1 MTIPQ
6 LIDNLLAG
14 DKRALARA
22 ITIVERSGPA
32 ARDLVHSISAH
43 VGRSYTVG
51 ITGPPGAGKST
62 LVDRIT
68 SDLRTRGW
76 NGSPDPKVGIL
87 AADPTSPF
95 TGGAIL
101 ADRVRMQRHYRD
113 PGVYIRSMATRGSQG
128 GLPKATRDAVK
139 LLDVYG
145 TDVTIVETVGVGQA
159 ELDIMGLA
167 DTVVVAVVPEG
178 GDAMQAMKAGLMEIA
193 DLFVVNKADRPGAD
207 AVVRD
212 ISAVISW
219 DTRPREW
226 IPRVLSTRAVEG
238 VGIDK
243 LVDSIGEH
251 KGATEKS
258 GLLARRRRERRKQE
272 LFEIIR
278 DRVDQEAHLIISS
291 NPDLANLDPTGRVR
305 HPGPPHSRP
314 NRPPG
319 HPQPQTPPLSP
330 CSHPPSFPPRIRDLS
345 PVEAIPWS
353 LSQKSPHAPLLAFLR
368 LGFVPTALVALVKNI
383 QLGCV

>member
-1 MTIPQ
+1 MLDPT

-14 DKRALARA
+14 DKRALARS
-22 ITIVERSGPA
+22 ITLVERSGPD
-32 ARDLVHSISAH
+32 ARDLLQHISPH
-43 VGRSYTVG
+43 VGRSYTIG

-62 LVDRIT
+62 LVDRIA
-68 SDLRTRGW
+68 SDLRNRTYW
-76 NGSPDPKVGIL
+76 NGSSQAPTVGIL

-101 ADRVRMQRHYRD
+101 ADRVRMQRHYKD

-128 GLPKATRDAVK
+128 GLPRCTRDAVK

-167 DTVVVAVVPEG
+167 DTVIVAVVPEG

-219 DTRPREW
+219 DTRPRDW
-226 IPRVLSTRAVEG
+226 IPRVLSTKAVEG
-238 VGIDK
+238 IGINE
-243 LVDSIGEH
+243 LVDAIVEH
-251 KGATEKS
+251 KGASEQS
-258 GLLARRRRERRKQE
+258 GLLARRRSERRKCE
-272 LFEIIR
+272 LFEAIQNHV
-278 DRVDQEAHLIISS
+278 DREAQRLISS
-291 NPDLANLDPTGRVR
+291 NPSLSDLVNQVESGALDPHTAA
-305 HPGPPHSRP
+305 
-314 NRPPG
+314 
-319 HPQPQTPPLSP
+319 QTVLQSILNPELNP
-330 CSHPPSFPPRIRDLS
+330 
-345 PVEAIPWS
+345 
-353 LSQKSPHAPLLAFLR
+353 
-368 LGFVPTALVALVKNI
+368 
-383 QLGCV
+383 

>member
-1 MTIPQ
+1 MADHD
-6 LIDNLLAG
+6 LVNRLLAG

-22 ITIVERSGPA
+22 ITIVERAGPE
-32 ARDLVHSISAH
+32 ARDILSAVDAH
-43 VGRSYTVG
+43 AGRAYTVG

-76 NGSPDPKVGIL
+76 NGATEPPTVGIL

-128 GLPKATRDAVK
+128 GLPKSTRDAMK

-145 TDVTIVETVGVGQA
+145 ADVTLVETVGVGQA

-167 DTVVVAVVPEG
+167 DTVIVAVVPEG

-193 DLFVVNKADRPGAD
+193 DIFVVNKADRPGAD
-207 AVVRD
+207 AVMRD

-226 IPRVLSTRAVEG
+226 NPRVLATQAIEG
-238 VGIDK
+238 VGVDK
-243 LVDSIGEH
+243 VVDAIGEH
-251 KGATEKS
+251 RNVAEES
-258 GLLARRRRERRKQE
+258 GQLTRRRAERRKQE
-272 LFEIIR
+272 MFEAIR
-278 DRVDQEAHLIISS
+278 DSVERQARTLLTSDSALTELVARVESG
-291 NPDLANLDPTGRVR
+291 DL
-305 HPGPPHSRP
+305 PPHAAAQSVLDSMRADK
-314 NRPPG
+314 
-319 HPQPQTPPLSP
+319 H
-330 CSHPPSFPPRIRDLS
+330 
-345 PVEAIPWS
+345 
-353 LSQKSPHAPLLAFLR
+353 
-368 LGFVPTALVALVKNI
+368 
-383 QLGCV
+383 

>member
-1 MTIPQ
+1 MTNPQ
-6 LIDNLLAG
+6 LIANLLAG

-22 ITIVERSGPA
+22 ITIVERSGPD
-32 ARDLVHSISAH
+32 ARDLIHSISAH
-43 VGRSYTVG
+43 VGRSYTIG

-76 NGSPDPKVGIL
+76 NGSSDPKVGIL

-128 GLPKATRDAVK
+128 GLPRSTRDAIK

-226 IPRVLSTRAVEG
+226 IPRVLSTRAVENVG
-238 VGIDK
+238 VDK

-251 KGATEKS
+251 KGVAEKS
-258 GLLARRRRERRKQE
+258 GLLARRRSERRKQE

-278 DRVDQEAHLIISS
+278 DTVNQEAHLVISS
-291 NPDLANLDPTGRVR
+291 NPDLANLVHQVESATLDPHTAAQTVLQAILNPKP
-305 HPGPPHSRP
+305 HP
-314 NRPPG
+314 
-319 HPQPQTPPLSP
+319 
-330 CSHPPSFPPRIRDLS
+330 
-345 PVEAIPWS
+345 
-353 LSQKSPHAPLLAFLR
+353 
-368 LGFVPTALVALVKNI
+368 
-383 QLGCV
+383 

>member
-1 MTIPQ
+1 MTNPQ
-6 LIDNLLAG
+6 LIENLLAG

-32 ARDLVHSISAH
+32 ARDLIHGISAH

-76 NGSPDPKVGIL
+76 NGSSDPKVGIL

-101 ADRVRMQRHYRD
+101 ADRVRMQRHYKD

-128 GLPKATRDAVK
+128 GLPRSTRDALK

-167 DTVVVAVVPEG
+167 DTVNRG
-178 GDAMQAMKAGLMEIA
+178 
-193 DLFVVNKADRPGAD
+193 
-207 AVVRD
+207 
-212 ISAVISW
+212 
-219 DTRPREW
+219 PR
-226 IPRVLSTRAVEG
+226 T
-238 VGIDK
+238 
-243 LVDSIGEH
+243 
-251 KGATEKS
+251 
-258 GLLARRRRERRKQE
+258 RRRRCDAGHE
-272 LFEIIR
+272 
-278 DRVDQEAHLIISS
+278 
-291 NPDLANLDPTGRVR
+291 
-305 HPGPPHSRP
+305 SRP
-314 NRPPG
+314 NGDRRP
-319 HPQPQTPPLSP
+319 
-330 CSHPPSFPPRIRDLS
+330 
-345 PVEAIPWS
+345 
-353 LSQKSPHAPLLAFLR
+353 LR
-368 LGFVPTALVALVKNI
+368 RQQG
-383 QLGCV
+383 

>member
-1 MTIPQ
+1 MITPD

-14 DKRALARA
+14 DKRALARS
-22 ITIVERSGPA
+22 ITLVERSGPDA
-32 ARDLVHSISAH
+32 QVLLQQINPH

-62 LVDRIT
+62 LVDRIA
-68 SDLRTRGW
+68 SDLRSRGGW
-76 NGSPDPKVGIL
+76 NGLSQAPKVGIL

-101 ADRVRMQRHYRD
+101 ADRVRMQRHYKD

-128 GLPKATRDAVK
+128 GLPRCARDAVK

-167 DTVVVAVVPEG
+167 DTVIVAVVPEG

-212 ISAVISW
+212 ITAVISW

-226 IPRVLSTRAVEG
+226 VPRVLSTRAVEG

-243 LVDSIGEH
+243 LIDAIIEH
-251 KGATEKS
+251 KDVSEQS
-258 GLLARRRRERRKQE
+258 GLLAQRRSERRKRE
-272 LFEIIR
+272 LFEAIR
-278 DRVDQEAHLIISS
+278 NHVDREAQLLISS
-291 NPDLANLDPTGRVR
+291 DPTLSNLVNEVESGALDPHTAAQQVL
-305 HPGPPHSRP
+305 
-314 NRPPG
+314 
-319 HPQPQTPPLSP
+319 QTL
-330 CSHPPSFPPRIRDLS
+330 L
-345 PVEAIPWS
+345 
-353 LSQKSPHAPLLAFLR
+353 HA
-368 LGFVPTALVALVKNI
+368 
-383 QLGCV
+383 

>member
-1 MTIPQ
+1 MINPQ
-6 LIDNLLAG
+6 LIKDLLAA

-22 ITIVERSGPA
+22 ITIVERSGTD
-32 ARDLVHSISAH
+32 ARNLIHAISPH
-43 VGRSYTVG
+43 LGRAYTVG

-62 LVDRIT
+62 LVDRIA

-76 NGSPDPKVGIL
+76 NGSSDPKVGIL

-101 ADRVRMQRHYRD
+101 ADRVRMQRHYKD

-128 GLPKATRDAVK
+128 GLPRSTRDAMK

-159 ELDIMGLA
+159 ELDIMGLV
-167 DTVVVAVVPEG
+167 DTVIVAVVPEG

-219 DTRPREW
+219 DSRPREW
-226 IPRVLSTRAVEG
+226 IPRVLSTRAVENVG
-238 VGIDK
+238 VDK

-251 KGATEKS
+251 KGAAEQS
-258 GLLARRRRERRKQE
+258 GLLARRRSERRKQE

-278 DRVDQEAHLIISS
+278 ERVDRQAHFIISS
-291 NPDLANLDPTGRVR
+291 NADLANLVQQVESAALDPHTAAETILQ
-305 HPGPPHSRP
+305 SIL
-314 NRPPG
+314 
-319 HPQPQTPPLSP
+319 TP
-330 CSHPPSFPPRIRDLS
+330 
-345 PVEAIPWS
+345 
-353 LSQKSPHAPLLAFLR
+353 
-368 LGFVPTALVALVKNI
+368 
-383 QLGCV
+383 

>member
-1 MTIPQ
+1 MLDPT

-14 DKRALARA
+14 DKRALARS
-22 ITIVERSGPA
+22 ITLVERSGPD
-32 ARDLVHSISAH
+32 ARDLLQRISPH

-62 LVDRIT
+62 LVDRIA
-68 SDLRTRGW
+68 SDLRNRSGW
-76 NGSPDPKVGIL
+76 NGSSEAPKVGIL

-101 ADRVRMQRHYRD
+101 ADRVRMQRHYKD

-128 GLPKATRDAVK
+128 GLPRCTRDAVK

-167 DTVVVAVVPEG
+167 DTVIVAVVPEG

-226 IPRVLSTRAVEG
+226 VPRVLSTKAVEG
-238 VGIDK
+238 VGIAE
-243 LVDSIGEH
+243 LVDAIAEH
-251 KGATEKS
+251 KGASEQS
-258 GLLARRRRERRKQE
+258 GLLARRRSERRKRE
-272 LFEIIR
+272 LFETIR
-278 DRVDQEAHLIISS
+278 NHVDREAQTVISS
-291 NPDLANLDPTGRVR
+291 NPDLANLIHQVESGALDPHTAAQSVLQAIL
-305 HPGPPHSRP
+305 HPT
-314 NRPPG
+314 NRP
-319 HPQPQTPPLSP
+319 
-330 CSHPPSFPPRIRDLS
+330 
-345 PVEAIPWS
+345 
-353 LSQKSPHAPLLAFLR
+353 
-368 LGFVPTALVALVKNI
+368 
-383 QLGCV
+383 

>member
-1 MTIPQ
+1 MPDRS
-6 LIDNLLAG
+6 LIDGILAG

-22 ITIVERSGPA
+22 ITIVERSDPA
-32 ARDLVHSISAH
+32 ARDLLHGVSPH
-43 VGRSYTVG
+43 VGGSYTVG

-62 LVDRIT
+62 LVDRIAA
-68 SDLRTRGW
+68 DLRTRGW
-76 NGSPDPKVGIL
+76 NGSAQPPKVGIL

-128 GLPKATRDAVK
+128 GLPRSTRDAMK

-167 DTVVVAVVPEG
+167 DTVIVAVVPEG

-226 IPRVLSTRAVEG
+226 VPRVLSTRALEG
-238 VGIDK
+238 AGIDK

-251 KGATEKS
+251 KASSEKS
-258 GLLARRRRERRKQE
+258 GLLARRRSERRKQE
-272 LFEIIR
+272 MFEIVKS
-278 DRVDQEAHLIISS
+278 RVDREAQHIVAS
-291 NPDLANLDPTGRVR
+291 NHELSNCVHQVESGALDPHTAAQKVLQAILGAK
-305 HPGPPHSRP
+305 
-314 NRPPG
+314 
-319 HPQPQTPPLSP
+319 PQS
-330 CSHPPSFPPRIRDLS
+330 S
-345 PVEAIPWS
+345 
-353 LSQKSPHAPLLAFLR
+353 
-368 LGFVPTALVALVKNI
+368 
-383 QLGCV
+383 